1 MNKINEKLNFPTAIV
16 IFNYGP
22 FGGAPKRNTNL
33 FLHLCNLYP
42 EKIYFIINNYLFQQ
56 IKIIYKDLP
65 VKNICIIDSNKTS
78 GVTEPFPTNQNP
90 FSSQDILPEPL
101 DVDRN
106 TFLTRKIYWYYKNL
120 IKQYSLYRKIE
131 KFRKEHGIKV
141 FVGVFNG
148 ILPLIF
154 YMNKNKRKVAIIFS
168 DMDSWF
174 SEVHEDMKK
183 LWYRKFYSF
192 NYALENSDAVDFL
205 SPFIL
210 DGVKKRGVKIKDDCF
225 EIAPCSFA
233 DYSTCSVGEKKNFE
247 VAFCAR
253 LERNK
258 NPMLYLE
265 VAKEILKKNPEIKFH
280 LLGEGSL
287 AGKIKKFI
295 DENDLFP
302 NINFQFHKNPPEILR
317 NTSVFVSIQSNT
329 NYPSQSVLEAM
340 ACGNAIIA
348 SDVGDTEMLITKNN
362 GILIPINK
370 SELINAL
377 YKLINDRELTRSMG
391 ISGRDFV
398 IKNHTV
404 EKYCDYF
411 VNIINK
417 TYEKTQ
423 HNKDS

>member
-1 MNKINEKLNFPTAIV
+1 MCLNFPSAIV

-33 FLHLCNLYP
+33 FLYLYKLYP
-42 EKIYFIINNYLFQQ
+42 DKIYLVINNYLFEQ
-56 IKIIYKDLP
+56 IKKIYQDLP
-65 VKNICIIDSNKTS
+65 LKNIIVIDHRKKSS
-78 GVTEPFPTNQNP
+78 GMKPFPEDQNP
-90 FSSQDILPEPL
+90 FSIKDTFQD
-101 DVDRN
+101 
-106 TFLTRKIYWYYKNL
+106 LTYIDSKTSSLRKIYWYYKNL

-131 KFRKEHGIKV
+131 KLRKERDIKV
-141 FVGVFNG
+141 FVGVFSG
-148 ILPLIF
+148 ILPLVF
-154 YMNKNKRKVAIIFS
+154 YLNKNKRKAAIIFS

-183 LWYRKFYSF
+183 LWYRKYYSF
-192 NYALENSDAVDFL
+192 NYALENSDAIDFL

-210 DGVKKRGVKIKDDCF
+210 EGVKNRGVEIKDDRV

-233 DYSTCSVGEKKNFE
+233 DYSTCNIGEKKDVE

-253 LERNK
+253 LEWDK
-258 NPMLYLE
+258 NPLMYLE
-265 VAKEILKKNPEIKFH
+265 AAKEILKKYPEIKFH

-287 AGKIKKFI
+287 ADKIKKFI
-295 DENDLFP
+295 DENGLSQ

-348 SDVGDTEMLITKNN
+348 SDVGDTEMLITNNN
-362 GILIPINK
+362 GILIPLNK
-370 SELINAL
+370 SNLINAL
-377 YKLINDRELTRSMG
+377 YKLINDREMTRSLG
-391 ISGRDFV
+391 ISGRGFV

-404 EKYCDYF
+404 DKYCDYF

-417 TYEKTQ
+417 TYEKI
-423 HNKDS
+423 